1 MQSVAA
7 VRKANRPWIA
17 GVPTDIRIKRIYES
31 AQTCDGA
38 RVLVDRLWPRGLRKD
53 AAALT
58 CWHKNVAPS
67 PALRRWF
74 GHDPARWEVF
84 RARYRAELA
93 VNADAL
99 EPLCKLARPGPLTLL
114 YGARDSR
121 HNHAVVL
128 AQYLYE
134 YLEENKTS

>member
-7 VRKANRPWIA
+7 VRKVNRPWIA
-17 GVPTDIRIKRIYES
+17 GVPTDIRVKRIHEP
-31 AQTCDGA
+31 AQTSDGA

-67 PALRRWF
+67 PELRRWF

-84 RARYRAELA
+84 RAATA
-93 VNADAL
+93 PNWQ
-99 EPLCKLARPGPLTLL
+99 
-114 YGARDSR
+114 S
-121 HNHAVVL
+121 
-128 AQYLYE
+128 AQMHL
-134 YLEENKTS
+134 NRCANWPAQVR